1 MKDPIVD
8 GRPGRGYDA
17 FAFRPEDEALR
28 SAFNAALAE
37 VKQTPAFLA
46 AMEPFG
52 FTKDNLPDMA
62 TADPAVDEGAAGSTA
77 SGTRRPEPAT
87 DRDRPASRLPAEP
100 ARRRLGHRA
109 DHDRRLV
116 PGARRRG
123 AGWARPRERVRMAAS
138 AGRRLYRR
146 VSGVRSLVVQLFWLY
161 FVLPQLGLSLSAM
174 TSAIL
179 GIGLNYGAYG
189 AEIVRGAIQSVDR
202 GQPEAAR
209 SLGLGRWQILRLVI
223 VPQAMVIFVRPW
235 GNLQIQLL
243 KATSLVS
250 LITIADLTY
259 RAYQLNQLTMKTAE
273 IFGLVLVAYFV
284 MAQALAGLTLL
295 IDARIGR
302 WRLAGRSR

>member
-1 MKDPIVD
+1 MSELL
-8 GRPGRGYDA
+8 PGYL
-17 FAFRPEDEALR
+17 P
-28 SAFNAALAE
+28 
-37 VKQTPAFLA
+37 
-46 AMEPFG
+46 
-52 FTKDNLPDMA
+52 NLLGGVWV
-62 TADPAVDEGAAGSTA
+62 TAQITI
-77 SGTRRPEPAT
+77 
-87 DRDRPASRLPAEP
+87 
-100 ARRRLGHRA
+100 
-109 DHDRRLV
+109 
-116 PGARRRG
+116 
-123 AGWARPRERVRMAAS
+123 AAS
-138 AGRRLYRR
+138 CLALVIAVPAGLARANGSRWLR
-146 VSGVRSLVVQLFWLY
+146 VPVGVYVDVFRGTSLVVQLFWLY

-209 SLGLGRWQILRLVI
+209 SLGLGRWQILRRVI

-259 RAYQLNQLTMKTAE
+259 RAYQLNQLTLKTAE
-273 IFGLVLVAYFV
+273 IFGLVLLAYFV
-284 MAQALAGLTLL
+284 MAQALSGLTLL

-302 WRLAGRSR
+302 WRQAGRAR